1 MRAFVKIFFSLTFT
15 FLLAGCESPKSLFRA
30 DSHLA
35 FQNLPAEQYQ
45 SVFPVEYSDLKSTLE
60 LAETEFSRSE
70 MANADNYYSLVI
82 LKAGILEKQYN
93 QELIRR
99 EEVARQ
105 LAAKKL
111 QEERELEEKR
121 VALEKEKAVEQARI
135 LELQQRKE
143 AEQAEAKK
151 RAERQKVEREIQL
164 VARHTVKRGETLPQI
179 AALQEVY
186 GDSSLWPLIYKAN
199 RDQISDPAVL
209 WPGQVLRIPRNFER
223 GELND
228 ARRFSNEKAIR

>member
-1 MRAFVKIFFSLTFT
+1 MRAFSHIFLPLTFI
-15 FLLAGCESPKSLFRA
+15 FLLAGCESPKSIYRD

-35 FQNLPAEQYQ
+35 FHNLPAEQYQ
-45 SVFPVEYSDLKSTLE
+45 TSFPVEYSDLRNTLE
-60 LAETEFSRSE
+60 LAENEFNRSE
-70 MANADNYYSLVI
+70 IANADNYYSLVI
-82 LKAGILEKQYN
+82 LKAGILEKKYS

-99 EEVARQ
+99 EEIARQ

-121 VALEKEKAVEQARI
+121 IAIEKEKAAEQARI
-135 LELQQRKE
+135 LELQQKKE
-143 AEQAEAKK
+143 AEQAEARKK
-151 RAERQKVEREIQL
+151 AERQKVEREIQL
-164 VARHTVKRGETLPQI
+164 VSRHTVKRGETLPQI

-228 ARRFSNEKAIR
+228 ARRFSNEKSIR